1 MSEQNDQTDKSDQ
14 RDRDDHAGTA
24 DARGYKGRIFGKSVL
39 EATFRSFYG
48 TDLFLGELL
57 AAEDPERVRRFLF
70 RVIQVTYGS
79 DSSDPGWAERTAG
92 AFMSGDAAGSPYAL
106 HDPEQR
112 LYKIAT
118 CQPLGY
124 VDAVGSFR
132 KPKSLPAQFARVTA
146 PTTDDFAFLR
156 ERMGDLG
163 VGKLRSGEDVIDLEV
178 GIRGD
183 TLTSH
188 VGVFATT
195 GMGKSNLMK
204 VLAGEILASRG
215 RYATLLFD
223 PHGEY
228 LEGGSGLRKGLRDHP
243 WAADRLKVYATR
255 ATGATATALR
265 LSLAELTQGDLQ
277 TAYQWSHAQEDAIY
291 RAIRSFG
298 DDWIVQV
305 GESADAAVLAE
316 MLGVATST
324 MQVVQR
330 RAQRILDM
338 PCVSRDPSQP
348 SLAGRI
354 VDELM
359 NGFSVL
365 VDTSGLSSMEE
376 ILVASVITRRVL
388 ETYGQVYLDD
398 RDRFDRLPPALIALE
413 EAQRVLSKA
422 QRADENVFP
431 RLAREGRK
439 FKVGLCAVSQ
449 QPKLIDDE
457 LLSQFNTFFVLGL
470 ADEKDR
476 NILRGSSK
484 QDISDLGPEIQ
495 TLMPGEAIVTNL
507 EAPFALPAQIHL
519 YERYLQTVAGPS
531 PLPPTPEGAG
541 AGFVD

>member
-1 MSEQNDQTDKSDQ
+1 MTE
-14 RDRDDHAGTA
+14 
-24 DARGYKGRIFGKSVL
+24 YKGRIFGRSVL
-39 EATFRSFYG
+39 DATFRSFYG

-57 AAEDPERVRRFLF
+57 AAEDAERARTFLF
-70 RVIQVTYGS
+70 RVIDVTYGS
-79 DSSDPGWAERTAG
+79 DSSDPSWAERTAG
-92 AFMSGDAAGSPYAL
+92 AHMAGDAAGAPYQL

-112 LYKIAT
+112 LYKVAR

-124 VDAVGSFR
+124 IDAGGAFR

-146 PTTDDFAFLR
+146 PAPKDFDFLR
-156 ERMGDLG
+156 ERMGDLRIG
-163 VGKLRSGEDVIDLEV
+163 LLRSGEDTIDLEV
-178 GIRGD
+178 GINGE

-204 VLAGEILASRG
+204 VLAGQVLASQG
-215 RYATLLFD
+215 RYACLLFD

-228 LEGGSGLRKGLRDHP
+228 LEGGSGVRRGLRDHP

-255 ATGATATALR
+255 AAGAAGTGLR
-265 LSLAELTQGDLQ
+265 LALGELTLGDLQ

-291 RAIRSFG
+291 RLIRHYG
-298 DDWIVQV
+298 DEWIATI
-305 GESADAAVLAE
+305 GEEQDVPAFAE
-316 MLGVATST
+316 QLGVAAST
-324 MQVVQR
+324 LQVIQR

-338 PCVSRDPSQP
+338 PCISRDPSQP
-348 SLAGRI
+348 SLSARI

-359 NGFSVL
+359 DGYSVL

-376 ILVASVITRRVL
+376 ILVASVIARRLL
-388 ETYGQVYLDD
+388 ESYAQLFLDD
-398 RDRFDRLPPALIALE
+398 RDRFAALPPTLVALE

-422 QRADENVFP
+422 LRADENVFP
-431 RLAREGRK
+431 RIAREGRK

-457 LLSQFNTFFVLGL
+457 LLSQFNTFFILGL

-476 NILRGSSK
+476 TILRGSSK
-484 QDISDLGPEIQ
+484 QDVSDLGPEIQ

-507 EAPFALPAQIHL
+507 EAPFALPAHVYL
-519 YERYLQTVAGPS
+519 YEEYLKSVKGPS
-531 PLPPTPEGAG
+531 PLPSAPPGAG
-541 AGFVD
+541 AGFAE

>member
-1 MSEQNDQTDKSDQ
+1 MSG
-14 RDRDDHAGTA
+14 H
-24 DARGYKGRIFGKSVL
+24 GYKGRIFGKSVL

-57 AAEDPERVRRFLF
+57 AAEDAERARRFLF
-70 RVIQVTYGS
+70 RVIDVTYGS
-79 DSSDPGWAERTAG
+79 DSSDPGWVERTAG
-92 AFMSGDAAGSPYAL
+92 AFMSGDVADAPYEL

-112 LYKIAT
+112 LYKIAR
-118 CQPLGY
+118 CAPLGY
-124 VDAVGSFR
+124 IDAAGEFR

-146 PTTDDFAFLR
+146 PTADDFAFLR
-156 ERMGDLG
+156 EQMGDVRIG
-163 VGKLRSGEDVIDLEV
+163 NLRSGEDTIDLEV
-178 GIRGD
+178 GIKGE

-204 VLAGEILASRG
+204 VMAGQILAAQG
-215 RYATLLFD
+215 KYACLLFD

-228 LEGGSGLRKGLRDHP
+228 LEGGGGTRRGLRDHP

-255 ATGATATALR
+255 ASGAGATALR
-265 LSLAELTQGDLQ
+265 LSLAELTLGDLQ
-277 TAYQWSHAQEDAIY
+277 TAYEWSHAQEDAIW
-291 RAIRSFG
+291 RLVRFFG
-298 DDWIVQV
+298 DEWLVRA
-305 GESADAAVLAE
+305 GEEQDAQSLAE
-316 MLGVATST
+316 DLGVATST
-324 MQVVQR
+324 VQVIQR
-330 RAQRILDM
+330 RAQRILAM
-338 PCVSRDPSQP
+338 PCISRDLSQP
-348 SLAGRI
+348 SLSERI

-359 NGFSVL
+359 DGYSVL

-388 ETYGQVYLDD
+388 ETYAGFYLDD
-398 RDRFDRLPPALIALE
+398 RERFANLPPTLVALE
-413 EAQRVLSKA
+413 EAQRVLSKVK
-422 QRADENVFP
+422 RSDENVFP
-431 RLAREGRK
+431 RVAREGRK

-507 EAPFALPAQIHL
+507 EAPFALPAQVFL
-519 YERYLQTVAGPS
+519 YEDYLKSVKGPA
-531 PLPPTPEGAG
+531 PMPDRPKDAG
-541 AGFVD
+541 AGFAD

>member
-1 MSEQNDQTDKSDQ
+1 MGE
-14 RDRDDHAGTA
+14 HE
-24 DARGYKGRIFGKSVL
+24 YKGRIFGKSVL

-57 AAEDPERVRRFLF
+57 AAEDAERLRRFLF

-92 AFMSGDAAGSPYAL
+92 SYMSGDAAGTSYQL

-124 VDAVGSFR
+124 IDAAGDFR

-146 PTTDDFAFLR
+146 PTPEDFAFLR
-156 ERMGDLG
+156 ERMGDLRIG
-163 VGKLRSGEDVIDLEV
+163 LLRSGEATIDLEV
-178 GIRGD
+178 GIKGE

-204 VLAGEILASRG
+204 VLSGQILASQG
-215 RYATLLFD
+215 RYACLLFD

-243 WAADRLKVYATR
+243 WSGDRLKVYATR
-255 ATGATATALR
+255 SAGAGATTLR

-277 TAYQWSHAQEDAIY
+277 TAYQWSHAQEDAIW
-291 RAIRSFG
+291 RLIRFFG
-298 DDWIVQV
+298 EDWITTV
-305 GESADAAVLAE
+305 GEEQDVPSLADQLS
-316 MLGVATST
+316 VATST
-324 MQVVQR
+324 LQVIQR
-330 RAQRILDM
+330 RAQRILEM
-338 PCVSRDPSQP
+338 PCISRDPTQP
-348 SLAGRI
+348 SLSARI

-359 NGFSVL
+359 NGYSVL

-388 ETYGQVYLDD
+388 ETYGQLFLDD
-398 RDRFDRLPPALIALE
+398 RERFAALPPTLVALE
-413 EAQRVLSKA
+413 EAQRVLSKV
-422 QRADENVFP
+422 QRSDENVFP
-431 RLAREGRK
+431 RVAREGRK

-457 LLSQFNTFFVLGL
+457 LLSQFNTFFILGL

-495 TLMPGEAIVTNL
+495 TLMPGEAIITNL
-507 EAPFALPAQIHL
+507 EAPFALPAQVFL
-519 YERYLQTVAGPS
+519 YEEYLKSVRGPS
-531 PLPPTPEGAG
+531 PLPSRPEGSSK
-541 AGFVD
+541 GFAE

>member
-1 MSEQNDQTDKSDQ
+1 MSD
-14 RDRDDHAGTA
+14 
-24 DARGYKGRIFGKSVL
+24 YKGRIFGKSVL

-48 TDLFLGELL
+48 IDLFLGEVL
-57 AAEDPERVRRFLF
+57 AAEDSERGRRFLF

-79 DSSDPGWAERTAG
+79 DSSDPSWPERTAG
-92 AFMSGDAAGSPYAL
+92 AHMAGDAAGTPYTL

-112 LYKIAT
+112 LYKVAT

-124 VDAVGSFR
+124 IDAAGEFR
-132 KPKSLPAQFARVTA
+132 KPKSLPSQFARVTA
-146 PTTDDFAFLR
+146 PTAEDFSFLR
-156 ERMGDLG
+156 ERMGDLRLG
-163 VGKLRSGEDVIDLEV
+163 LLRSGEDTIDLEV
-178 GIRGD
+178 GIKGE

-204 VLAGEILASRG
+204 VLAGQILASHG
-215 RYATLLFD
+215 RYACLLFD

-228 LEGGSGLRKGLRDHP
+228 LEGGSGIRRGLAHHP
-243 WAADRLKVYATR
+243 WAADRLRVYATR
-255 ATGATATALR
+255 ATGASATALR
-265 LSLAELTQGDLQ
+265 LSLGELTLGDLQ
-277 TAYQWSHAQEDAIY
+277 TAYEWSHAQEDAIY
-291 RAIRSFG
+291 RLIRFFG
-298 DDWIVQV
+298 DGWIVRV
-305 GESADAAVLAE
+305 GEEDDVGALADQLS
-316 MLGVATST
+316 VATST
-324 MQVVQR
+324 LQVVQR

-338 PCVSRDPSQP
+338 PCISRDPSQP
-348 SLAGRI
+348 SLSERI

-359 NGFSVL
+359 DGYSVL
-365 VDTSGLSSMEE
+365 VETSGLSSVEE
-376 ILVASVITRRVL
+376 ILVASAITRRLL
-388 ETYGQVYLDD
+388 ETYANAYLDD
-398 RDRFDRLPPALIALE
+398 RDRFAALPPALVALE

-422 QRADENVFP
+422 KRSDENVFP
-431 RLAREGRK
+431 RVAREGRK

-507 EAPFALPAQIHL
+507 EAPFALPAQVWL
-519 YERYLQTVAGPS
+519 YEEYLKSVKGPS
-531 PLPPTPEGAG
+531 SLPPRPEGASK
-541 AGFVD
+541 GFAD